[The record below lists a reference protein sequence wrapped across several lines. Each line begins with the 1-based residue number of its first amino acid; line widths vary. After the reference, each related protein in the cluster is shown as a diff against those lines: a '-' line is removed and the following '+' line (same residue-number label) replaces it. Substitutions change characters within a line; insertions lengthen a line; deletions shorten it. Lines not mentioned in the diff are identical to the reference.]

1 MKIWQR
7 IKKLSFKQLIKLGL
21 VFIKRPLLIAPT
33 LKASTRAMQI
43 SQKHY
48 GNAQHKSGK
57 PNAFRHAIWNVLLAK
72 IAYKDDVVLAIQWAD
87 NVTTL
92 HEKLAP
98 NEPLETAMDLHNN
111 KIGRQLF
118 SEVKSLSE
126 DDMIQ
131 HLKGKTEDAKPI
143 TKPEDVEKHLNDLV
157 YI

>member
-1 MKIWQR
+1 MNIWQR
-7 IKKLSFKQLIKLGL
+7 IKKLSFKQLLKLGL

-33 LKASTRAMQI
+33 LKASTKAMQI

-57 PNAFRHAIWNVLLAK
+57 ANAFRHAIWNVLLAK
-72 IAYKDDVVLAIQWAD
+72 IAHKNDDASAIQWAD

-98 NEPLETAMDLHNN
+98 NAPLETAMDLHNN

-126 DDMIQ
+126 DEMIQ
-131 HLKGKTEDAKPI
+131 YLKDKTEDAKQI
-143 TKPEDVEKHLNDLV
+143 SKPQDVEMHLNDLV